1 MAPAHLIQVNLCV
14 TDQLLLLQSLW
25 FQRKCSMLCHSRL
38 SSLYDY
44 SISSKVNYCHAV
56 SSEPLLPELVKHME
70 CFFPNLYFETCLES
84 QGCRLIPHSYLL
96 SCFCCVVV
104 LLFLSCLFSV
114 NGSFSWLFFLYR
126 KLFKRFSLRVWIFC
140 AVPVE
145 QLGDDSW

>member
-44 SISSKVNYCHAV
+44 SISSKVSYCHAV

-84 QGCRLIPHSYLL
+84 QGCRLTPHSYLL

-104 LLFLSCLFSV
+104 LLFLSCHFSV
-114 NGSFSWLFFLYR
+114 NGSFSWL
-126 KLFKRFSLRVWIFC
+126 LFCKKKKKILKHVLLRVRLFSK
-140 AVPVE
+140 V
-145 QLGDDSW
+145 LT